1 MSCEKGRAE
10 LSTGVKGRVATDSY
24 DARPG
29 SQKALLSGAEHPQGD
44 SQGPIFAPRE
54 EFMDRGMFPAGKA
67 LLRLYLQKSLASL
80 QGLGWLLLLRF
91 SCFHGMVLTA
101 PASLTS
107 IAFSGA
113 RGFGIVL
120 Q

>member
-1 MSCEKGRAE
+1 MSCGKGRAE

-29 SQKALLSGAEHPQGD
+29 VPEGAAEHPQGD

-54 EFMDRGMFPAGKA
+54 ESMDHGMFPAGKA
-67 LLRLYLQKSLASL
+67 LLQLYLQKSLASL
-80 QGLGWLLLLRF
+80 QGLGWLLLLRS
-91 SCFHGMVLTA
+91 SCFRGMVLTA

-107 IAFSGA
+107 IAFAGT

>member
-1 MSCEKGRAE
+1 MM
-10 LSTGVKGRVATDSY
+10 RVL
-24 DARPG
+24 G
-29 SQKALLSGAEHPQGD
+29 SQKVLLSGAEHPQGD

-67 LLRLYLQKSLASL
+67 LLQLYLQKSLASL
-80 QGLGWLLLLRF
+80 QGLGWLLLLRS

-107 IAFSGA
+107 IAFAGT
-113 RGFGIVL
+113 RGFGIIL